1 LELHGSH
8 DHHLRLERP
17 QRPQRKP
24 IADAAPAA
32 ADAPDG
38 RHDWNVAQIHD
49 FVHKAAPASAR
60 PRETRIHGDPMQQQ
74 AFKNQR
80 GGALVWILITLI
92 VAGGAFAVYWFV
104 LRGGG
109 GGATAA
115 VVNRAIPAEAKML
128 VGFDPQTVLNS
139 AALGEVLKTGG
150 MTVDG
155 VKSELAKANIK
166 PEALKAVVV
175 GFGDNMQDSVAIFAG
190 DIDATALKGAIGA
203 VGMMSPD
210 AASIANAMQFESL
223 DGGLVIAGNSNL
235 YQKSLSTA
243 KGQGAAGLDA
253 NLEKVL
259 GAIDRGAAVWAA
271 GLLPEEAAEGF
282 KGAGPLLG
290 GSAPTHGAISIDVGS
305 DLKIKVALLFPGGD
319 ASKMAST
326 IEALMKMAP
335 MGQLPDG
342 VGDVL
347 KSLELSG
354 SGEVL
359 KASVTVPQALI
370 GKLAKSGM

>member
-1 LELHGSH
+1 
-8 DHHLRLERP
+8 
-17 QRPQRKP
+17 
-24 IADAAPAA
+24 
-32 ADAPDG
+32 
-38 RHDWNVAQIHD
+38 
-49 FVHKAAPASAR
+49 
-60 PRETRIHGDPMQQQ
+60 MQQQ

-115 VVNRAIPAEAKML
+115 IVNRAIPADARML
-128 VGFDPQTVLNS
+128 VGFDPQAVLNS

-175 GFGDNMQDSVAIFAG
+175 GFGDSMNDRVAIFAG

-203 VGMMSPD
+203 LGMMGPE
-210 AASIANAMQFESL
+210 ASAVASALQFESL
-223 DGGLVIAGNSNL
+223 DGGLVIAGDGSL
-235 YQKSLSTA
+235 YQKSVSAA

-259 GAIDRGAAVWAA
+259 GAIDRGAPVWAA
-271 GLLPEEAAEGF
+271 GLLPEEAAKGF
-282 KGAGPLLG
+282 KGAGPMLG
-290 GSAPTHGAISIDVGS
+290 GSPPTHGAISVGIGS
-305 DLKIKVALLFPGGD
+305 ELKIKVALLFPGGD
-319 ASKMAST
+319 ASKIAST
-326 IEALMKMAP
+326 IEALMKLAP
-335 MGQLPDG
+335 TGSLPDG

-370 GKLAKSGM
+370 GKLAESGM